1 MIKMLEMM
9 AFRLRP
15 VVLGALVPLSLIAL
29 WIVLGP
35 LPAPDPAR
43 FLPLE
48 HPYLESLTQTDGG
61 LPATRVVLLLE
72 AREGTVWTD
81 AMLRRLRSLSTAVAA
96 LPGVAPLSLRSLW
109 SPDVRYLSVTD
120 DGIAPLPLLELPGK
134 KNAPIPA
141 ETLAALHTR
150 AISAGVVGHLV
161 SANSRYFLVS
171 ANVLAHDPVTGERSD
186 PDLVAAIIMTDI
198 APRYNDKLSV
208 LHVLSPLP
216 PAENQS
222 AQHHQQAIAF
232 VAALVVAG
240 LLVPLFMLSIGTGLM
255 LALALLLPTLLAQ
268 SLLRL
273 SHFPFDAAA
282 FVAPFAV
289 YALGLGQAVRLVMA
303 YEAARRAAQ
312 TPSEA
317 ARFAMLKVLPSGAL
331 IFAVALMA
339 VATLYLIPVPLLREV
354 AESATL
360 GTLLMAL
367 SVFVLLPL
375 LLSVLPARHRSL
387 TQWITDHAA
396 SWFLALGKA
405 AGPRAALVILAGA
418 VPLFFIAAYY
428 AGERPLGDRPDP
440 SAATSDASHIV
451 AANFP
456 SALNELT
463 LIIHAPDD
471 TCLNYHKMKY
481 LDDLAQT
488 LRMTPGIRELRAL
501 PLSVKLS
508 AAGWNEGNLKW
519 FDLPRNRETLAQA
532 VSTVP
537 GISRLM
543 NEDCTRLAYRLYL
556 RDTQAPTIATAI
568 ATIKAYGAG
577 HPFKGISFELAA
589 GPLALAA
596 AENETLASAETSI
609 LGWISLALV
618 AFIVLAW
625 RDWRA
630 ATLCLIP
637 LIYCASLGYGYMG
650 ATDMTLTMPLLPVMA
665 LVLAIGMGLILPP
678 CMAIRAHLAE
688 GRNITDSCRM
698 ALSETGMALV
708 IGALA
713 PAGGALVW
721 SASHDA
727 YMARM
732 GIFFAV
738 MFICEAAAIL
748 ILMPALAAGLEL
760 AFPRRPGFIR
770 PKSL

>member
-35 LPAPDPAR
+35 LPDPDPAR
-43 FLPLE
+43 RLPLE
-48 HPYLESLTQTDGG
+48 HPYLKTLAETDGG
-61 LPATRVVLLLE
+61 LPTARVVVLLE
-72 AREGTVWTD
+72 ARQGTVWSD
-81 AMLRRLRSLSTAVAA
+81 AMLRRLRDLSTAIAT
-96 LPGVAPLSLRSLW
+96 LPGVAPLSVRSLW
-109 SPDVRYLSVTD
+109 SPDVLYLNVTD
-120 DGIAPLPLLELPGK
+120 DGIAPMPLLELPG
-134 KNAPIPA
+134 NSAARFQPQ
-141 ETLAALHTR
+141 TLAALPAR

-171 ANVLAHDPVTGERSD
+171 ANVLAHDPATGDRSD
-186 PDLVAAIIMTDI
+186 PDLVAATIRAAI
-198 APRYNDKLSV
+198 APRYSDGLSA
-208 LHVLSPLP
+208 LHVVSPLP
-216 PAENQS
+216 PPENIARQ
-222 AQHHQQAIAF
+222 QQCQAIAF
-232 VAALVVAG
+232 VAALVVTG
-240 LLVPLFMLSIGTGLM
+240 LLVPLFMLSIGPGLM
-255 LALALLLPTLLAQ
+255 LVLALLLPTLLAQ

-273 SHFPFDAAA
+273 SHFPFDADAY
-282 FVAPFAV
+282 VGPFAV

-312 TPSEA
+312 SPSEA
-317 ARFAMLKVLPSGAL
+317 ARSAMLKILPSGAL
-331 IFAVALMA
+331 IFAVALLA
-339 VATLYLIPVPLLREV
+339 VATLYLIPAPLLREV

-375 LLSVLPARHRSL
+375 LLSVLPTRHRSL
-387 TQWITDHAA
+387 TQWISDHAA
-396 SWFLALGKA
+396 SWFLSLGKA

-418 VPLFFIAAYY
+418 VPLFFIAAYF
-428 AGERPLGDRPDP
+428 AGERPLGEKPDQ
-440 SAATSDASHIV
+440 SVAASDATHIV

-456 SALNELT
+456 VALNELT
-463 LIIHAPDD
+463 LIVHAPDD
-471 TCLNYHKMKY
+471 TCLNFSKMKY

-501 PLSVKLS
+501 PISVKYS

-543 NEDCTRLAYRLYL
+543 NQDCTRLAYRLFL
-556 RDTQAPTIATAI
+556 RDTDAPTIATAI
-568 ATIKAYGAG
+568 ATIKAYGAE
-577 HPFKGISFELAA
+577 HPFKGISFDLAA
-589 GPLALAA
+589 GPLALTA

-609 LGWISLALV
+609 LGWISLAFV

-650 ATDMTLTMPLLPVMA
+650 ATGMALTMPLLPVMA
-665 LVLAIGMGLILPP
+665 LVLAVGMGLILPP

-698 ALSETGMALV
+698 ALSETGMALLT
-708 IGALA
+708 GALA

-721 SASHDA
+721 LASPEA
-727 YMARM
+727 FMARL

-738 MFICEAAAIL
+738 MFLFEAAAIL

-760 AFPRRPGFIR
+760 AFPRRPGYIR
-770 PKSL
+770 PKPF

>member
-15 VVLGALVPLSLIAL
+15 VVLGALVPLCLIAL

-35 LPAPDPAR
+35 LPNPDPAR
-43 FLPLE
+43 LLPLE
-48 HPYLESLTQTDGG
+48 HPYLKTLTETDGG
-61 LPATRVVLLLE
+61 LPAARIVLLLE
-72 AREGTVWTD
+72 ARQGTVWSD
-81 AMLRRLRSLSTAVAA
+81 AMLRRLRDLSIATAS
-96 LPGVAPLSLRSLW
+96 LPGVAPLSVRSLW

-120 DGIAPLPLLELPGK
+120 DGIAPLPLIELPSK
-134 KNAPIPA
+134 KNAKIPA
-141 ETLAALHTR
+141 GTLAALPAR
-150 AISAGVVGHLV
+150 AMSAGAVGHLV
-161 SANSRYFLVS
+161 SANSRYLLVS
-171 ANVLAHDPVTGERSD
+171 ANVLAQDPVTGEHSD
-186 PDLVAAIIMTDI
+186 PALLAATIESDM
-198 APRYNDKLSV
+198 APGYNDALSA
-208 LHVLSPLP
+208 LHVVSPLP
-216 PAENQS
+216 PAADLAPQ
-222 AQHHQQAIAF
+222 QHQQVLAF
-232 VAALVVAG
+232 VAVLMVTG
-240 LLVPLFMLSIGTGLM
+240 LLVPLFTLSIGPGLM
-255 LALALLLPTLLAQ
+255 LALALLLPTLLTQ

-273 SHFPFDAAA
+273 SHFPLDTAA
-282 FVAPFAV
+282 FAAPFAV
-289 YALGLGQAVRLVMA
+289 FALGLGQAVRLIMA
-303 YEAARRAAQ
+303 YETARRADQ
-312 TPSEA
+312 SPSEA
-317 ARFAMLKVLPSGAL
+317 ARLAMLKILPSGAL
-331 IFAVALMA
+331 IFAVALLA

-396 SWFLALGKA
+396 AWFLSLGKA

-418 VPLFFIAAYY
+418 VPLFFIAAYF
-428 AGERPLGDRPDP
+428 AGERPLGAQPEQ
-440 SAATSDASHIV
+440 SAGSDAAHIL

-456 SALNELT
+456 LALNELT
-463 LIIHAPDD
+463 VIIHVPED
-471 TCLNYHKMKY
+471 TCLNFHKMKY

-488 LRMTPGIRELRAL
+488 LRMTPGIREVRAL

-543 NEDCTRLAYRLYL
+543 NKDCTRLAYRLYL
-556 RDTQAPTIATAI
+556 RDTQAPTLATAI
-568 ATIKAYGAG
+568 ATIKAYGAE
-577 HPFKGISFELAA
+577 HPFKGISFDLAA

-650 ATDMTLTMPLLPVMA
+650 AADMALTMPLLPVMA

-688 GRNITDSCRM
+688 GRNITDSCRL
-698 ALSETGMALV
+698 ALSETGMALL
-708 IGALA
+708 IGVLA

-721 SASHDA
+721 LAAEDA
-727 YMARM
+727 FMARL
-732 GIFFAV
+732 GLFFAV
-738 MFICEAAAIL
+738 MFLFEAAAIL

-770 PKSL
+770 PKSF